1 MIIRREKRNE
11 RFSIINNIP
20 LEDQNLSAVALGIY
34 VYIMSK
40 PDNWNAHK
48 NEIFKRFQNAK
59 INTSKN
65 LIDSAFSELIN
76 AGYIVLKTPMQRL
89 DNGQIRFAGK
99 EYVFHDE
106 PQLQKDDNLP
116 ITGNYG
122 ESRISD
128 IGNLGESEK
137 VAHLINTDLII
148 NTNNI
153 VNTDFNNKE
162 STDLKKSAST
172 SKKEKQTNYDYTFPI
187 NFDDEL
193 KTTFETF
200 LKYKIEKKKAYK
212 GNTSVQLLIN
222 QISKY
227 VDFYDAK
234 LLNELILVCMA
245 NNWDGIIF
253 DKLPKMQ
260 EERNKHKT
268 NLNTN
273 PDNGYIP
280 KPLTYKIF

>member
-1 MIIRREKRNE
+1 MKENP
-11 RFSIINNIP
+11 NYY
-20 LEDQNLSAVALGIY
+20 GILPAFVRY
-34 VYIMSK
+34 SK
-40 PDNWNAHK
+40 DVCA
-48 NEIFKRFQNAK
+48 NAK
-59 INTSKN
+59 LLYTELTALTNKEGYCYANNGYFAELYGVSEKSISNWIKELNTAGFIRSEVTKN
-65 LIDSAFSELIN
+65 SNGTYRKIFLTDGNNFLT
-76 AGYIVLKTPMQRL
+76 GQKKTSIGCEKKSS
-89 DNGQIRFAGK
+89 NGLEENFYPK
-99 EYVFHDE
+99 EYY
-106 PQLQKDDNLP
+106 NNN
-116 ITGNYG
+116 T
-122 ESRISD
+122 
-128 IGNLGESEK
+128 
-137 VAHLINTDLII
+137 INI
-148 NTNNI
+148 N
-153 VNTDFNNKE
+153 NNKE

-260 EERNKHKT
+260 DERNKYKT
-268 NLNTN
+268 NVNTN
-273 PDNGYIP
+273 PETGYTP
-280 KPLTYKIF
+280 KPLNFKIF